1 MTFNTIPLLLLADLV
16 ADLPAAVRLQR
27 LVGSLRAHFAC
38 GAVALLKLEEEHLR
52 PMAVD
57 GLSSDALGR
66 RFAVK
71 DHPRLAAIL
80 QRQGVTCFHHDS
92 TLPDPYDGL
101 IEEHAGEP
109 LPVHDCMGLALN
121 VEGGRWG
128 VVTLDA
134 LQVGTFDAQAQR
146 DLGALACRTVS
157 PTTSCQP

>member
-80 QRQGVTCFHHDS
+80 
-92 TLPDPYDGL
+92 
-101 IEEHAGEP
+101 
-109 LPVHDCMGLALN
+109 
-121 VEGGRWG
+121 
-128 VVTLDA
+128 
-134 LQVGTFDAQAQR
+134 
-146 DLGALACRTVS
+146 
-157 PTTSCQP
+157 